1 MRAEI
6 HAVILWSNALPQ
18 RDRLVADLAEHVE
31 LVASYRVEWPPER
44 FSENLV
50 RLYGFQLPERMDKVA
65 GGGDQPFLL
74 FVVRDPNPRYGAR
87 PRSWG
92 LGPANTTMHDAK
104 QRYRDW
110 TGGGFRVHATIDAGE
125 ADRDLFLLLGRRSSE
140 FADAPTIDWES
151 EPEPLAAEV
160 VGAAGWESTDQLVNA
175 LDVACDYVMLAEQP
189 LELLVGDQARAEQL
203 LSSGDGVELH
213 EEGDGD
219 LHPGWQ
225 RALLRERVWDADGR
239 WIPTPQHR
247 AMTSLHRAL
256 RDPAGP
262 TLTLEVAL
270 DDEARE
276 TLPQGDI
283 ADPVYARALLDDF
296 LRRNGWAPERRRTPR
311 SVALARKIRR
321 RLRRG
326 R

>member
-1 MRAEI
+1 MRPEI

-18 RDRLVADLAEHVE
+18 RDLLVADLAEHVE

-50 RLYGFQLPERMDKVA
+50 RLYGFQLPERVDKVA

-140 FADAPTIDWES
+140 FADAPAIAWDS
-151 EPEPLAAEV
+151 EPEHLAAEV
-160 VGAAGWESTDQLVNA
+160 VGATGWESSEQLLSA
-175 LDVACDYVMLAEQP
+175 LDVACDYVLLAEQP
-189 LELLVGDQARAEQL
+189 LELLVGKRARAEQL
-203 LSSGDGVELH
+203 LSSGDDVELH

-225 RALLRERVWDADGR
+225 RALLRERVRDTRGR
-239 WIPTPQHR
+239 WVPTPQHR
-247 AMTSLHRAL
+247 AMTALHRAL
-256 RDPAGP
+256 GDRAEP
-262 TLTLEVAL
+262 TRKLEVAL
-270 DDEARE
+270 DDEARA
-276 TLPQGDI
+276 TLPRGDFS
-283 ADPVYARALLDDF
+283 DPVFARALLDDF
-296 LRRNGWAPERRRTPR
+296 LRRNGWAPKRRPTPR
-311 SVALARKIRR
+311 LVTLGRRIRR
-321 RLRRG
+321 RLSR
-326 R
+326 

>member
-50 RLYGFQLPERMDKVA
+50 RLYGFELPERMDKVA

-189 LELLVGDQARAEQL
+189 LELLVGDRARAEQL